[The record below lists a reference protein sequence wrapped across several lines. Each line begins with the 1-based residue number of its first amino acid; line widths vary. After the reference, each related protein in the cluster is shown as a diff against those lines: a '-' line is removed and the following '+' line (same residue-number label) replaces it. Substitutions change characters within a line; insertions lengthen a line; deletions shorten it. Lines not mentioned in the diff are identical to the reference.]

1 MLVFISIGSN
11 LQSQNFVPNGDFKQN
26 KRVRIFSTL
35 GKLSHWYSPNRATP
49 DYYNNRSGVLSYLQ
63 PPDKCFVGLVCNYK
77 ESEYQYIEYLSVKL
91 NQKLTSQKRYCVSMN
106 LLNTD
111 AGYYALQS
119 FDYHISVNKP
129 KGKGKQFIE
138 QPLFGKMTCSKDSVL
153 FNKNK
158 WLHVCGIYNALGNEE
173 YLTIGYFDK
182 ESNRIKPS
190 KRKPAYNTVYYY
202 IDNVSLVE
210 INDTTT
216 CDCSYKRKEVEQI
229 TEQVIQDKKV
239 GESVVLENIYFATQ
253 SSTIDEA
260 SFESLNNLAN
270 HLKQQSSLVIEI
282 QGYTDNVGSDADNLQ
297 LSTQRAKSVADYL
310 IIKGV
315 LQTQVQYHGY
325 GSAKPIADNTTEE
338 GRQKNRRIE
347 IKLLNK

>member
-1 MLVFISIGSN
+1 MALFISIGSN

-49 DYYNNRSGVLSYLQ
+49 DYYNNRGGVLSYLQ
-63 PPDKCFVGLVCNYK
+63 PPDKCFVGLVCNYN
-77 ESEYQYIEYLSVKL
+77 ENEYVYVEYLSVKL
-91 NQKLTSQKRYCVSMN
+91 NQKLTSQKRYCVSMD

-119 FDYHISVNKP
+119 FDYHISINKP
-129 KGKGKQFIE
+129 KGKGKQLIE
-138 QPLFGKMTCSKDSVL
+138 QPLFGKMNSSRDSVL
-153 FNKNK
+153 FKKNK
-158 WLHVCGIYNALGNEE
+158 WIHVCGIYNAVGNEE

-182 ESNRIKPS
+182 ESKRIQPS
-190 KRKPAYNTVYYY
+190 KRKPAYNTVYYH

-216 CDCSYKRKEVEQI
+216 CDCNYQPKKLEPLPI
-229 TEQVIQDKKV
+229 QVIQHTEV
-239 GESVVLENIYFATQ
+239 GENMVLENIYFATK
-253 SSTIDEA
+253 SATIEA
-260 SFESLNNLAN
+260 SSFASLNNLAN
-270 HLKQQSSLVIEI
+270 QLKQQPSLVLEI
-282 QGYTDNVGSDADNLQ
+282 QGYTDNVGSDADNLE

-310 IIKGV
+310 ITKGV

-325 GSAKPIADNTTEE
+325 GNAKPIAENTTEE

-347 IKLLNK
+347 IKVIQK